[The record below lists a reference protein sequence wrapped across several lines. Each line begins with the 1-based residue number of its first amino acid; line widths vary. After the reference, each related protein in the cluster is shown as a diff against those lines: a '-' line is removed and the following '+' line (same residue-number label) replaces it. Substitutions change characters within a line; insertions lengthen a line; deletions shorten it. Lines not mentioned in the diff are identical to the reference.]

1 MTNLILLN
9 PEILLACAGLLILL
23 AGAFISEDR
32 AKSLYHLGIFS
43 SLAVLVV
50 IMTQTL
56 YSVYGT
62 GAMWILDPGAQLFK
76 LIILTATVFT
86 LLLSINY
93 TAILPRHIGTYTA
106 LLLWASCGMMLLSG
120 AMDLIYLLIS
130 LELIS
135 ISCFILT
142 GFEQK
147 NPRSAEGAIK
157 YFLMGG
163 LSTAVTIYGISLFY
177 GATGTTSLLND
188 ASSVDYYFGDPAYL
202 MGMLFILTGFGFK
215 ISMVPFHFWAPDA
228 YEGAPTPVT
237 AYLSTASKLAALG
250 AMMRIFAVV
259 IPHHALNFTWV
270 IAGLAA
276 LTMTAGNLT
285 ALFQTNIK
293 RLLAYSSIAQA
304 GYMLIGLVVADPIGR
319 EGVFFYALAY
329 LVTNMGVFA
338 VAMVVAGKTGSYE
351 LDAYNGLA
359 RRSLGLAI
367 VMVMFLLS
375 LAGIPPL
382 AGFVA
387 KFYVFGAAVN
397 SQQYLWLAVLGVLNS
412 VVSVYYYMNI
422 ARRMFFVE
430 SKDDSAV
437 ETEMYTGGVIII
449 TSAAVLLIGLFPET
463 FMRLVKVCVSFQVQP
478 HVM

>member
-9 PEILLACAGLLILL
+9 PEIILACAGLLILL
-23 AGAFISEDR
+23 AGAFIGENR
-32 AKSLYHLGIFS
+32 AKLLFHLGIIS
-43 SLAVLVV
+43 TLAVLGMIV
-50 IMTQTL
+50 TQAAMAA
-56 YSVYGT
+56 YGT
-62 GAMWILDPGAQLFK
+62 GTMWVLDPGAQLFK
-76 LIILTATVFT
+76 FIILTATVFT
-86 LLLSINY
+86 LLLSVNY

-120 AMDLIYLLIS
+120 AMDFVYLLIA

-177 GATGTTSLLND
+177 GATGTTNLLNY
-188 ASSVDYYFGDPAYL
+188 AASVDFHFGDPAYI
-202 MGMLFILTGFGFK
+202 MGMLFILVGFGFK

-237 AYLSTASKLAALG
+237 AYLSVASKLAALG
-250 AMMRIFAVV
+250 AMMRIFASVV
-259 IPHHALNFTWV
+259 PHYSLNLTLL
-270 IAGLAA
+270 IAVLAA
-276 LTMTAGNLT
+276 LTMTLGNLT

-319 EGVFFYALAY
+319 ESVFFYALGY
-329 LVTNMGVFA
+329 LVTNMGAFA

-359 RRSLGLAI
+359 KRSLGLSI

-382 AGFVA
+382 VGFVA
-387 KFYVFGAAVN
+387 KFYVFASAVN
-397 SQQYLWLAVLGVLNS
+397 SQQFLWLAVLGVVNS
-412 VVSVYYYMNI
+412 VISVYYYMNI
-422 ARRMFFVE
+422 ARRMFFTE
-430 SKDDSAV
+430 SEDSSAV
-437 ETEMYTGGVIII
+437 ETDIFTVSVIAV
-449 TSAAVLLIGLFPET
+449 TSAATLMMGLLPET
-463 FMRLVKVCVSFQVQP
+463 FMRLVKDCVSF
-478 HVM
+478 HS

>member
-1 MTNLILLN
+1 MTNIILLN
-9 PEILLACAGLLILL
+9 PEIILACAGLLILL
-23 AGAFISEDR
+23 AGAFIGENR
-32 AKSLYHLGIFS
+32 AKLLYHLGTIS
-43 SLAVLVV
+43 AAAVLGM
-50 IMTQTL
+50 IITQAAFAA
-56 YSVYGT
+56 YGT
-62 GAMWILDPGAQLFK
+62 GTMWILDPGAQLFK
-76 LIILTATVFT
+76 FVILVATILT
-86 LLLSINY
+86 LLLSVNY
-93 TAILPRHIGTYTA
+93 TAIQPRHIGTYTA
-106 LLLWASCGMMLLSG
+106 LLLWASCGMMFLSG

-157 YFLMGG
+157 YFLMGA
-163 LSTAVTIYGISLFY
+163 LSTAVTVYGISLFY
-177 GATGTTSLLND
+177 GSTGTTNLFAY
-188 ASSVDYYFGDPAYL
+188 ASAADLHLSDPAYI
-202 MGMLFILTGFGFK
+202 MGMLFILVGFGFK

-237 AYLSTASKLAALG
+237 AYLSVASKLAALG
-250 AMMRIFAVV
+250 AMLRIFTVV
-259 IPHHALNFTWV
+259 IPHGSLNLTLI
-270 IAGLAA
+270 IAVLAA
-276 LTMTAGNLT
+276 LTMTLGNLT

-304 GYMLIGLVVADPIGR
+304 GYMLIGLVVADPLGR
-319 EGVFFYALAY
+319 EGVLFYSLAY
-329 LVTNMGVFA
+329 LVTNMGAFA

-359 RRSLGLAI
+359 RRSLGLSI

-387 KFYVFGAAVN
+387 KFYVFSSAVN
-397 SQQYLWLAVLGVLNS
+397 SQHYLWLAVLGVLNS

-422 ARRMFFVE
+422 ARRMFFTE
-430 SKDDSAV
+430 RKDFSAV
-437 ETEMYTGGVIII
+437 ETDIYTTGVIVF
-449 TSAAVLLIGLFPET
+449 TSAATLLMGLLPQT
-463 FMRLVKVCVSFQVQP
+463 CMRIVKDCVSF
-478 HVM
+478 HL

>member
-1 MTNLILLN
+1 MSNILLLN
-9 PEILLACAGLLILL
+9 PEIILACAGLMILL
-23 AGAFISEDR
+23 AGAFISESR
-32 AKSLYHLGIFS
+32 ARNLYHLGIITA
-43 SLAVLVV
+43 LAVLGMV
-50 IMTQTL
+50 ITQAAL
-56 YSVYGT
+56 GAYGT
-62 GAMWILDPGAQLFK
+62 GTMWVLDPGAQLFK
-76 LIILTATVFT
+76 LVILVATVFA
-86 LLLSINY
+86 LMMSVNY
-93 TAILPRHIGTYTA
+93 AAIQPRHIGTYVA
-106 LLLWASCGMMLLSG
+106 LLLWASCGMMFLSG

-177 GATGTTSLLND
+177 GATGTTNLLD
-188 ASSVDYYFGDPAYL
+188 YASAVDLHTSDPAYI
-202 MGMLFILTGFGFK
+202 MGMLFILVGFGFK

-237 AYLSTASKLAALG
+237 AYLSVASKLAALG
-250 AMMRIFAVV
+250 AMLRIFAVV
-259 IPHHALNFTWV
+259 IPHHALNLSL
-270 IAGLAA
+270 ILALLAA

-304 GYMLIGLVVADPIGR
+304 GYMLIGLVVADPLGR
-319 EGVFFYALAY
+319 ESVLFYALAY
-329 LVTNMGVFA
+329 LVTNMGAFA

-351 LDAYNGLA
+351 LDAYDGLA

-382 AGFVA
+382 AGFIA
-387 KFYVFGAAVN
+387 KFYVFASAVN

-422 ARRMFFVE
+422 ARRMFFAEAKDTSSVE
-430 SKDDSAV
+430 ADV
-437 ETEMYTGGVIII
+437 YTAGVIAI
-449 TSAAVLLIGLFPET
+449 TSAAALLLGLFPET
-463 FMRLVKVCVSFQVQP
+463 LMRAVKGCVSFYL
-478 HVM
+478 

>member
-9 PEILLACAGLLILL
+9 PEIILAAAGLFILL
-23 AGAFISEDR
+23 AGAFIEEAR
-32 AKSLYHLGIFS
+32 AKLLFHLGTIS
-43 SLAVLVV
+43 ALAVLGM
-50 IMTQTL
+50 IIAHAAF
-56 YSVYGT
+56 SAYGAGT
-62 GAMWILDPGAQLFK
+62 MWILDPGAQLFK
-76 LIILTATVFT
+76 FIILAATVFT
-86 LLLSINY
+86 LLLSVNY
-93 TAILPRHIGTYTA
+93 AAIQPRHIGTYTA

-120 AMDLIYLLIS
+120 AMDLIYLLIA

-177 GATGTTSLLND
+177 GATGTTNLFSGASAVGLHLN
-188 ASSVDYYFGDPAYL
+188 DPAYL
-202 MGMLFILTGFGFK
+202 MGMLFLLVGFGFK

-237 AYLSTASKLAALG
+237 AYLSVASKLAALG
-250 AMMRIFAVV
+250 AMMRIFASV
-259 IPHHALNFTWV
+259 IPHQALNITLL

-276 LTMTAGNLT
+276 LTMTLGNLT

-319 EGVFFYALAY
+319 ESVFFYALAY
-329 LVTNMGVFA
+329 LVTNMGAFA
-338 VAMVVAGKTGSYE
+338 VAMIVAGRTGSYE
-351 LDAYNGLA
+351 LEAYDGLA
-359 RRSLGLAI
+359 RRSLGLSI

-382 AGFVA
+382 VGFIA
-387 KFYVFGAAVN
+387 KFYVFASAVN
-397 SQQYLWLAVLGVLNS
+397 SHQFLWLAVLGVVNS

-422 ARRMFFVE
+422 ARRMFFLE
-430 SKDDSAV
+430 SKDASPV
-437 ETEMYTGGVIII
+437 ETDIYTACVIGI
-449 TSAAVLLIGLFPET
+449 TSAATLFMGLLPET
-463 FMRLVKVCVSFQVQP
+463 FMRIVKDCVSF
-478 HVM
+478 HL

>member
-1 MTNLILLN
+1 MTNIILLN
-9 PEILLACAGLLILL
+9 PEIILAAAGLFILL
-23 AGAFISEDR
+23 AGAFIGENR
-32 AKSLYHLGIFS
+32 AKLLFHLGIIS
-43 SLAVLVV
+43 SAAVLGM
-50 IMTQTL
+50 IITQAGL
-56 YSVYGT
+56 SAYGT
-62 GAMWILDPGAQLFK
+62 GTMWILDPGAQFFK
-76 LIILTATVFT
+76 FLILAATVFT
-86 LLLSINY
+86 LLLSVNY
-93 TAILPRHIGTYTA
+93 TAIQPRHIGTYTA

-120 AMDLIYLLIS
+120 AMDFIYLLIS

-177 GATGTTSLLND
+177 GATGTTNLFSY
-188 ASSVDYYFGDPAYL
+188 ASAVDLHLSDPAYI
-202 MGMLFILTGFGFK
+202 MGMLFILVGFGFK

-250 AMMRIFAVV
+250 AMMRIFASV
-259 IPHHALNFTWV
+259 IPHHALNLTII

-276 LTMTAGNLT
+276 LTMTLGNLA
-285 ALFQTNIK
+285 ALFQTNVK

-329 LVTNMGVFA
+329 LVTNMGAFA
-338 VAMVVAGKTGSYE
+338 VALVVAGKTGSYE
-351 LDAYNGLA
+351 LDAYDGLA
-359 RRSLGLAI
+359 KRSLGLSI

-397 SQQYLWLAVLGVLNS
+397 SQHYLWLAVLGVLNS
-412 VVSVYYYMNI
+412 VVSIYYYMNI
-422 ARRMFFVE
+422 ARRMFFVNSE
-430 SKDDSAV
+430 DSSPV
-437 ETEMYTGGVIII
+437 ETDLYTAGVIVI
-449 TSAAVLLIGLFPET
+449 TATAVLLIGLLPET
-463 FMRLVKVCVSFQVQP
+463 FMRMIKYCVSF
-478 HVM
+478 HF

>member
-1 MTNLILLN
+1 MTNIFLLN
-9 PEILLACAGLLILL
+9 PEIALALAGLLILL
-23 AGAFISEDR
+23 AGAFISESR
-32 AKSLYHLGIFS
+32 AKALYHLGIIS

-50 IMTQTL
+50 VTTQNL
-56 YSVYGT
+56 LSFYGT
-62 GAMWILDPGAQLFK
+62 GTMWVLDPGAQLFK
-76 LIILTATVFT
+76 FIILTATVFT
-86 LLLSINY
+86 LLLSVNY
-93 TAILPRHIGTYTA
+93 TAIQPRHIGTYTA

-177 GATGTTSLLND
+177 GATGTTNLLNC
-188 ASSVDYYFGDPAYL
+188 ASAVSLHLSNPAYI
-202 MGMLFILTGFGFK
+202 MGMLFILVGFGFK

-237 AYLSTASKLAALG
+237 AYLSVASKLAALG
-250 AMMRIFAVV
+250 AMLRIFASV
-259 IPHHALNFTWV
+259 IPHHALNITFV

-276 LTMTAGNLT
+276 LTMTLGNLA

-319 EGVFFYALAY
+319 EGVLFYALAY
-329 LVTNMGVFA
+329 LFTNMGAFA

-351 LDAYNGLA
+351 LDAYDGLA

-367 VMVMFLLS
+367 IMVIFLLS

-387 KFYVFGAAVN
+387 KFYVFASAVN
-397 SQQYLWLAVLGVLNS
+397 SERFLWLAVLGVVNS

-430 SKDDSAV
+430 GGEPATV
-437 ETEMYTGGVIII
+437 ETDIYTGCVLAI
-449 TSAAVLLIGLFPET
+449 TAAAALIMGLLPET
-463 FMRLVKVCVSFQVQP
+463 LMRIVKDCVSFRL
-478 HVM
+478 

>member
-1 MTNLILLN
+1 MSNLILLN
-9 PEILLACAGLLILL
+9 PEIILACAGLLILL
-23 AGAFISEDR
+23 AGAFIGESR
-32 AKSLYHLGIFS
+32 AKLLFHLGTIS
-43 SLAVLVV
+43 AAAVLGM
-50 IMTQTL
+50 IITQAAM
-56 YSVYGT
+56 SAYGMGT
-62 GAMWILDPGAQLFK
+62 MWVLDPGAQLFK
-76 LIILTATVFT
+76 FVILAATVFT
-86 LLLSINY
+86 LLLSVNY
-93 TAILPRHIGTYTA
+93 SAIQPRHIGTYTA

-120 AMDLIYLLIS
+120 ALDFIYLLIS

-177 GATGTTSLLND
+177 GATGTTNLLNY
-188 ASSVDYYFGDPAYL
+188 ASSVDFHFGDPAYV
-202 MGMLFILTGFGFK
+202 MGMLFILVGFGFK

-237 AYLSTASKLAALG
+237 AYLSVASKLAALG
-250 AMMRIFAVV
+250 AMMRIFTGV
-259 IPHHALNFTWV
+259 IPHYALNITLL
-270 IAGLAA
+270 IAVLAA
-276 LTMTAGNLT
+276 LTMTLGNLT

-319 EGVFFYALAY
+319 ESVFFYALAY
-329 LVTNMGVFA
+329 LVTNMGAFA

-359 RRSLGLAI
+359 KRSLGLAI

-382 AGFVA
+382 VGFVA
-387 KFYVFGAAVN
+387 KFYVFASAVN
-397 SQQYLWLAVLGVLNS
+397 SHQFLWLAVLGVLNS

-422 ARRMFFVE
+422 ARRMFFTE
-430 SKDDSAV
+430 SKDPSAV
-437 ETEMYTGGVIII
+437 ETDMYTAGVIVI
-449 TSAAVLLIGLFPET
+449 TSAATLLMGLLPET
-463 FMRLVKVCVSFQVQP
+463 FMRIVKDCVSFRI
-478 HVM
+478 

>member
-9 PEILLACAGLLILL
+9 PEIILACAGLFILL
-23 AGAFISEDR
+23 AGAFISGNR
-32 AKSLYHLGIFS
+32 AKLLFHLGTITAA
-43 SLAVLVV
+43 AVLGMVL
-50 IMTQTL
+50 TQAAM
-56 YSVYGT
+56 SAYGT
-62 GAMWILDPGAQLFK
+62 GTMWILDPGAQLFK
-76 LIILTATVFT
+76 FIILTATVFT
-86 LLLSINY
+86 LLLSVNY
-93 TAILPRHIGTYTA
+93 TPIPPRHIGTYTA

-120 AMDLIYLLIS
+120 AMDFVYLLIS

-147 NPRSAEGAIK
+147 NRRSAEGAIK

-177 GATGTTSLLND
+177 GATGSTNLFAYTTAVEAHLT
-188 ASSVDYYFGDPAYL
+188 DPAYL
-202 MGMLFILTGFGFK
+202 MGMLFIMAGFGFK

-228 YEGAPTPVT
+228 YEGAPTPIT
-237 AYLSTASKLAALG
+237 AYLSVASKLAALG
-250 AMMRIFAVV
+250 AMMRIFTAV
-259 IPHHALNFTWV
+259 IPHYALNFTML
-270 IAGLAA
+270 IAILAA
-276 LTMTAGNLT
+276 LTMTLGNLT

-319 EGVFFYALAY
+319 ESVFFYALAD
-329 LVTNMGVFA
+329 LVTNMGAFA

-359 RRSLGLAI
+359 KRSLGLSI

-387 KFYVFGAAVN
+387 KFYVFASAVN
-397 SQQYLWLAVLGVLNS
+397 SQHYLWLAVLGVLNS

-422 ARRMFFVE
+422 ARRMFFTE
-430 SKDDSAV
+430 AADPSAV
-437 ETEMYTGGVIII
+437 ETDIYTAGVIGF
-449 TSAAVLLIGLFPET
+449 TSLAVLALGLLPET
-463 FMRLVKVCVSFQVQP
+463 CMQMVKSCVSF
-478 HVM
+478 HF

>member
-1 MTNLILLN
+1 MANIFLLN
-9 PEILLACAGLLILL
+9 PEIMLAAAGLFILL
-23 AGAFISEDR
+23 AGAFIKEDSS
-32 AKSLYHLGIFS
+32 KLPFHLG
-43 SLAVLVV
+43 LAGAAAVLVMV
-50 IMTQTL
+50 IDQTAL
-56 YSVYGT
+56 AGYGT
-62 GAMWILDPGAQLFK
+62 GTMWILDPVAQLFK
-76 LIILTATVFT
+76 IVILLAVIFT
-86 LLLSINY
+86 LLLSVNY
-93 TAILPRHIGTYTA
+93 RAIQPRHTGTYTA
-106 LLLWASCGMMLLSG
+106 LLLWAACGMMLLSG

-147 NPRSAEGAIK
+147 NPKSAEGAIK

-177 GATGTTSLLND
+177 GAAGTTSLLD
-188 ASSVDYYFGDPAYL
+188 PASAASLHLSDPAYL
-202 MGMLFILTGFGFK
+202 MGMLFILVGFGFK

-237 AYLSTASKLAALG
+237 AFLSTASKLAALG
-250 AMMRIFAVV
+250 AMMRIFVSV
-259 IPHHALNFTWV
+259 IPHNTLNITSI
-270 IAGLAA
+270 IAVLAA
-276 LTMTAGNLT
+276 LTMTLGNLA

-293 RLLAYSSIAQA
+293 RMLAYSSIAQA
-304 GYMLIGLVVADPIGR
+304 GYMLIGLVTADPIGR
-319 EGVFFYALAY
+319 EGVFFYAMAY
-329 LVTNMGVFA
+329 LFTNMGAFA
-338 VAMVVAGKTGSYE
+338 VAMVVAGKAGSYE
-351 LDAYNGLA
+351 LDAYDGLA
-359 RRSLGLAI
+359 GRSLGLAL

-397 SQQYLWLAVLGVLNS
+397 SREFLWLAVLGVLNS

-430 SKDDSAV
+430 SGDAAPV
-437 ETEMYTGGVIII
+437 ETDRYTGCVIVI
-449 TSAAVLLIGLFPET
+449 TSAAVLILGLFPET
-463 FMRLVKVCVSFQVQP
+463 FMRLVKDCVSF
-478 HVM
+478 HL

>member
-1 MTNLILLN
+1 MTNLILLT
-9 PEILLACAGLLILL
+9 PEIILACAGLLILL

-32 AKSLYHLGIFS
+32 AKLLFHLGTIS
-43 SLAVLVV
+43 ALAALGM
-50 IMTQTL
+50 IITQAAM
-56 YSVYGT
+56 SVSGT
-62 GAMWILDPGAQLFK
+62 GTMWILDPGARLFK
-76 LIILTATVFT
+76 FIILAATVFT
-86 LLLSINY
+86 FLLSVNY
-93 TAILPRHIGTYTA
+93 TAIRPRHIGTYVA

-120 AMDLIYLLIS
+120 AMDFIYLLIS

-135 ISCFILT
+135 ISCFILA

-177 GATGTTSLLND
+177 GATGTTNLFNYASAVELHLN
-188 ASSVDYYFGDPAYL
+188 DPAYI
-202 MGMLFILTGFGFK
+202 MGMLFILVGFGFK
-215 ISMVPFHFWAPDA
+215 ISMAPFHFWAPDA

-237 AYLSTASKLAALG
+237 AYLSVASKLAALG
-250 AMMRIFAVV
+250 AMMRIFASV
-259 IPHHALNFTWV
+259 IPHYALNFTLL
-270 IAGLAA
+270 IALLAA
-276 LTMTAGNLT
+276 LTMTLGNLT
-285 ALFQTNIK
+285 ALFQTNVK

-319 EGVFFYALAY
+319 ESVFFYAPAY
-329 LVTNMGVFA
+329 LVTNMGAFA
-338 VAMVVAGKTGSYE
+338 VAMAVAGKTGSYE

-359 RRSLGLAI
+359 KRSLWLSI

-382 AGFVA
+382 IGFVA
-387 KFYVFGAAVN
+387 KFYVFASAVN
-397 SQQYLWLAVLGVLNS
+397 SQQYLWLAIVGILNS

-430 SKDDSAV
+430 SGDSSAV
-437 ETEMYTGGVIII
+437 EMDSYTAGVIVI
-449 TSAAVLLIGLFPET
+449 TSAATLLLGLFPET
-463 FMRLVKVCVSFQVQP
+463 LMRIVKDCVSL
-478 HVM
+478 HL